1 MFQRKEKIY
10 GLWCH
15 FKAVKSIFN
24 YRYIVL
30 YRKYVVSELV
40 LLLVLED
47 QRTLDAD
54 CLNPQCYLHFVS
66 AAKRLAGS
74 LTHPGS
80 ARQTALDT
88 LIL

>member
-24 YRYIVL
+24 YRYTVL

-40 LLLVLED
+40 LLLVLE
-47 QRTLDAD
+47 RIRE
-54 CLNPQCYLHFVS
+54 PWM
-66 AAKRLAGS
+66 
-74 LTHPGS
+74 LTV
-80 ARQTALDT
+80 
-88 LIL
+88 